1 MGLME
6 HQRTAI
12 QRVHESVCALTY
24 VLCVGTR
31 EGGPRTLG
39 KEARYE
45 RALAV
50 VAKRERELGRVSSD
64 LAQRSMEEEVSTYH

>member
-1 MGLME
+1 MGLIE

-24 VLCVGTR
+24 VLCVS
-31 EGGPRTLG
+31 TLG

-64 LAQRSMEEEVSTYH
+64 LAQERMEEEVSTYH